1 SRKTPWCGV
10 RYWFILFPC
19 WGFLPGLCWRRAM
32 VRLSPGLFSR
42 QSPAWVPGLPL
53 PAGSRVA
60 RRVIRHSC
68 RGCWAGRSTRRALS
82 ARYAE
87 RRDTH
92 TTTVRPWL
100 LMVVGLWLLVWQSAA
115 TAQLPDFTD
124 LVEEASPA
132 VVNISTRQNVPA
144 RGAGVGPMIPE
155 LEGLPPIF
163 REFFERSIP
172 DGSRSAP
179 QR

>member
-1 SRKTPWCGV
+1 MTAV
-10 RYWFILFPC
+10 R
-19 WGFLPGLCWRRAM
+19 
-32 VRLSPGLFSR
+32 
-42 QSPAWVPGLPL
+42 Q
-53 PAGSRVA
+53 
-60 RRVIRHSC
+60 
-68 RGCWAGRSTRRALS
+68 
-82 ARYAE
+82 
-87 RRDTH
+87 
-92 TTTVRPWL
+92 WL

-144 RGAGVGPMIPE
+144 RGAGMGPMIPE

-172 DGSRSAP
+172 DGSRSRSEERRVGKECRSRWSAYH
-179 QR
+179 